1 MSEPTPHH
9 QAFPPTQ
16 WSMVLSAQDG
26 DSEERSRGLERIC
39 RIYWHPIYAY
49 ARKRSFNP
57 QDAEDITQGFFAH
70 LLQTKCFGKIE
81 QRRGKL
87 RTFLLVSVRNF
98 MTNEWEKRSAQKR
111 GGGVPLLSIDLKD
124 AEDHICLEPAD
135 DLTPEVVF
143 ERHWATT
150 MLQTVMDRL
159 QAAQEKAGKAE
170 QFRVLRDFLSLGRGD
185 RTYREVGNELGISES
200 GVKVAVHRLRKRY
213 RELLLEEIS
222 GTLEPGESAEA
233 ELRYL
238 FGVFQS
244 C

>member
-1 MSEPTPHH
+1 MSEHKPHP

-16 WSMVLSAQDG
+16 WSMVLSAQDS
-26 DSEERSRGLERIC
+26 DSEERSQGLERIC

-57 QDAEDITQGFFAH
+57 EDAEDITQGFFAY
-70 LLQTKCFGKIE
+70 LLQTKYFGKVE
-81 QRRGKL
+81 QRKGKL

-98 MTNEWEKRSAQKR
+98 MTKRTAQKR

-124 AEDHICLEPAD
+124 AEDYMCLEPTD

-159 QAAQEKAGKAE
+159 QAAQEKAGKGK
-170 QFRVLRDFLSLGRGD
+170 QFHVLRDFLSLGRGD
-185 RTYREVGNELGISES
+185 RT
-200 GVKVAVHRLRKRY
+200 
-213 RELLLEEIS
+213 
-222 GTLEPGESAEA
+222 
-233 ELRYL
+233 
-238 FGVFQS
+238 
-244 C
+244 